1 LFFTIEELKEED
13 MNIIAI
19 IVRQK
24 KIPTND
30 RPLVI
35 SVTCCLPSSLFCC
48 GFSNYL
54 ELNLKICL

>member
-1 LFFTIEELKEED
+1 LFFTIGELKEED

-24 KIPTND
+24 NISTND

-35 SVTCCLPSSLFCC
+35 SVTCCLPSS
-48 GFSNYL
+48 
-54 ELNLKICL
+54 